1 MKDDSAKING
11 IIGKG
16 VSLVG
21 KLSFDGILRI
31 DGKFQG
37 EIDAAGTLVV
47 GEDAVLESMI
57 RVGTAL
63 ISGEVRGIVEAANK
77 VEILSQGRMFG
88 DVRTPAIVIYKGAV
102 FEGNCEMGCCLSEP
116 EQLLPVERGTD
127 ENK

>member
-1 MKDDSAKING
+1 MTKING
-11 IIGKG
+11 FIGRG
-16 VSLVG
+16 VNLVG

-77 VEILSQGRMFG
+77 VEIMSAGRMFG
-88 DVRTPAIVIYKGAV
+88 DIRTPAIVIYKGAV
-102 FEGNCEMGCCLSEP
+102 FEGNCEMGSCEP
-116 EQLLPVERGTD
+116 EKHLPAEIGPA
-127 ENK
+127 ENE